1 MIQTSLIQNARID
14 VQFLTIVPVLVGAPI
29 ISMIA
34 MLLAM
39 TSVQLKQTHSA
50 TPLFVTILLLATLPM
65 DLPLRS
71 LLPPAHTDVHF
82 GLIVLAMVIVANTM
96 IVMSL
101 LITRLKMCSSQIV
114 MGHTTMGTPKTAHL
128 GVQSKGFAEP
138 LRNALRCSTVD

>member
-1 MIQTSLIQNARID
+1 MSLLPTVRMDAPSIIIQILTVIFIVQQNCSA
-14 VQFLTIVPVLVGAPI
+14 
-29 ISMIA
+29 
-34 MLLAM
+34 LAM